1 MIKPSNKLTRGEEVA
16 LSALRVSERYRT
28 VRTLFRVAGGVLAAY
43 LLGISLAPFAGENT
57 AVTVALNILA
67 DVKFA
72 LTITLAG
79 AASTWAVFERIAKQ
93 RKTKYLQ
100 DRIIELET
108 TIDPNRS
115 SSGLTRSGKTNPRDR
130 RD

>member
-1 MIKPSNKLTRGEEVA
+1 M
-16 LSALRVSERYRT
+16 
-28 VRTLFRVAGGVLAAY
+28 RVAGAVGAAY
-43 LLGISLAPFAGENT
+43 LLRNALQPFAGET
-57 AVTVALNILA
+57 TVVSVALNVLA

-72 LTITLAG
+72 LTLSLAG
-79 AASTWAVFERIAKQ
+79 GAAIWASFERLAKQ

-108 TIDPNRS
+108 IIDPNRS
-115 SSGLTRSGKTNPRDR
+115 SSGLTRSGGTNPRDR